1 MQAITLP
8 SYGDPDVLT
17 LAELD
22 DPVPGP
28 GEVLLDVAATAVNRA
43 DLMQRHGLYPP
54 PPGAPA
60 HPGLECSGTV
70 AALGDGVA
78 GWQVGDRVCA
88 LLSGGGYAER
98 VAVPAGQL
106 LPVPA
111 GLSLVEAAA
120 LPEVACTV
128 WSNVF
133 QLAALQPG
141 EVLLVHGGASGI
153 GTMAVQLG
161 AHAGRAGDRHRR
173 LGGQGRAGARAR
185 RGARGRATATRT
197 SCRSSAS
204 TAGGADVV
212 LDVMGAAYLARNVDV
227 LADGGRLVV
236 IGLQGGARAE
246 LDLGALLAKRGS
258 VAATALR
265 SRTAG
270 AEGRHRRGR
279 ARRGLAGRRGGRG
292 AAGRRPGAAAGAG
305 RRGAPGRGGVRAR
318 GQGRAAGLMSTPRQP
333 GRRRRGRRRPDRLP
347 RRARRRQP
355 ARARRLPP
363 AARRRRRRRGARAGL
378 LRAAAPVRAAAAGR
392 GRGRGGGRAGAAQ
405 RDRAAARAG
414 GGPVRRER
422 PAAAGRGL
430 VIPGHR
436 GSRSGLCSP
445 ARALDEETP

>member
-8 SYGDPDVLT
+8 SYGDPEVLT

-22 DPVPGP
+22 DPVAGP

-43 DLMQRHGLYPP
+43 DLMQRRGLYPP

-88 LLSGGGYAER
+88 LLSGGGYATR

-161 AHAGRAGDRHRR
+161 AHAGARVFTTVGSPAKAERVLALGAERAVLYRDEDFVAVVREAT
-173 LGGQGRAGARAR
+173 GGA
-185 RGARGRATATRT
+185 
-197 SCRSSAS
+197 
-204 TAGGADVV
+204 GADVV
-212 LDVMGAAYLARNVDV
+212 LDNMGAAYLPRNVEV
-227 LADGGRLVV
+227 LAVGGRLVV
-236 IGLQGGARAE
+236 IGLQGGVKGE
-246 LDLGALLAKRGS
+246 LDLGALLGKRAS
-258 VAATALR
+258 VAAT
-265 SRTAG
+265 S
-270 AEGRHRRGR
+270 
-279 ARRGLAGRRGGRG
+279 
-292 AAGRRPGAAAGAG
+292 
-305 RRGAPGRGGVRAR
+305 
-318 GQGRAAGLMSTPRQP
+318 
-333 GRRRRGRRRPDRLP
+333 
-347 RRARRRQP
+347 
-355 ARARRLPP
+355 
-363 AARRRRRRRGARAGL
+363 
-378 LRAAAPVRAAAAGR
+378 LRA
-392 GRGRGGGRAGAAQ
+392 
-405 RDRAAARAG
+405 
-414 GGPVRRER
+414 R
-422 PAAAGRGL
+422 PAAEKAAIVAAVREHVWPAVAAGEVRPVVDRVLPLDDAAQAHRVLESSAHIGKIVL
-430 VIPGHR
+430 VCT
-436 GSRSGLCSP
+436 S
-445 ARALDEETP
+445 